1 MEKPRITFFD
11 TTLRDGEQ
19 APGCSMG
26 VYDKLR
32 MARQLDELGVDV
44 LEAGFPIASED
55 DYRAVRLIGAEVSR
69 PVIAGLAR
77 ASEPDI
83 RRAWAA
89 LETARRPRIHVFLAS
104 SDLHLQC
111 KLKITRDQAL
121 EQVDRAV
128 AFAKSLCRDVEFSP
142 EDATRSDLDFLCRVV
157 QTAVDAGATTINIP
171 DTVGY
176 AVPDEFAGIIRTVR
190 ERVLGID
197 RVTIS
202 VHCHNDLG
210 LAVANTIAA
219 INAGAR
225 QVECTING
233 IGERAGNAALEEI
246 VMAGRTRP
254 QVFAFQCRVNPREI
268 VRTSRLLSH
277 ETGVFPQPNKAI
289 VGRNAFA
296 HEAGIHQHGV
306 LQNGLTY
313 EIIAPETVGAGGS
326 SIVLGKHSGR
336 HALER
341 RYRQLGYE
349 PDANALEQ
357 LYQAFT
363 ALADKKRQIL
373 DEDLLTL
380 LHDGFHRAPEVYN
393 LTSLRVTCGTETASA
408 DVRLAGPGF
417 RERNASATGN
427 GPIAAAFAAIAEAV
441 GRSIEVLDLSVQSVT
456 PGRDSLGRV
465 VLQVRIDGKSLSGHG
480 ASTDIVEAGARA
492 LVHALNKADHAD
504 GLETAALSSSYF
516 WGV

>member
-1 MEKPRITFFD
+1 MVSMEKPHITFFD

-176 AVPDEFAGIIRTVR
+176 AVPDEFSGIIRTVR

-233 IGERAGNAALEEI
+233 IGERAGNASLEEI
-246 VMAGRTRP
+246 AMVLS
-254 QVFAFQCRVNPREI
+254 
-268 VRTSRLLSH
+268 VRQAQLPYQ
-277 ETGVFPQPNKAI
+277 TGINTQKIYPASCMLAELVGFTPQPNKAI

-306 LQNGLTY
+306 IANPLCY
-313 EIIAPETVGAGGS
+313 EIMTPESVGVPGNNL
-326 SIVLGKHSGR
+326 VLGKHSGR
-336 HALER
+336 HALSKRLAE
-341 RYRQLGYE
+341 LGYKASGPE
-349 PDANALEQ
+349 LDSV
-357 LYQAFT
+357 YKRFMK
-363 ALADKKRQIL
+363 LAESKKKIYDQ
-373 DEDLLTL
+373 DLL
-380 LHDGFHRAPEVYN
+380 
-393 LTSLRVTCGTETASA
+393 SLVP
-408 DVRLAGPGF
+408 LAT
-417 RERNASATGN
+417 RQR
-427 GPIAAAFAAIAEAV
+427 AAA
-441 GRSIEVLDLSVQSVT
+441 
-456 PGRDSLGRV
+456 
-465 VLQVRIDGKSLSGHG
+465 
-480 ASTDIVEAGARA
+480 
-492 LVHALNKADHAD
+492 HA
-504 GLETAALSSSYF
+504 TS
-516 WGV
+516 

>member
-32 MARQLDELGVDV
+32 MARQLDDLGVDV

-55 DYRAVRLIGAEVSR
+55 DYRAVRLIGAEVTR

-77 ASEPDI
+77 ANEPDI

-128 AFAKSLCRDVEFSP
+128 AFAKSLCGDVEFSP

-190 ERVLGID
+190 ERVLGIES
-197 RVTIS
+197 VTLS

-233 IGERAGNAALEEI
+233 IGERAGNASLEEI
-246 VMAGRTRP
+246 AMVLSVRQAQLPYQTGINTQQIYP
-254 QVFAFQCRVNPREI
+254 ASCLLAEI
-268 VRTSRLLSH
+268 VGFT
-277 ETGVFPQPNKAI
+277 PQPDKAI

-306 LQNGLTY
+306 LSNPLCY
-313 EIIAPETVGAGGS
+313 EIMTPESVGVPANR
-326 SIVLGKHSGR
+326 IVLGKHSGR
-336 HALER
+336 HALSR
-341 RYRQLGYE
+341 RYEELGVSLSAEELSATYHR
-349 PDANALEQ
+349 
-357 LYQAFT
+357 FT
-363 ALADKKRQIL
+363 RLADRKNSIYDQ
-373 DEDLLTL
+373 DLLSL
-380 LHDGFHRAPEVYN
+380 LPGPRA
-393 LTSLRVTCGTETASA
+393 RETAS
-408 DVRLAGPGF
+408 
-417 RERNASATGN
+417 
-427 GPIAAAFAAIAEAV
+427 
-441 GRSIEVLDLSVQSVT
+441 SV
-456 PGRDSLGRV
+456 PPD
-465 VLQVRIDGKSLSGHG
+465 
-480 ASTDIVEAGARA
+480 A
-492 LVHALNKADHAD
+492 LRF
-504 GLETAALSSSYF
+504 ETAEVY
-516 WGV
+516 GG